1 MADYKAKPFGVVI
14 FFERNKEGTFDSVRQ
29 TQPLR
34 YFDALNVY
42 ANTPNPASQLVGGDT
57 KEEAMKQANEMVK
70 KMHNLDYVQEYV
82 DPYL

>member
-1 MADYKAKPFGVVI
+1 MEHKSKTFGVVI
-14 FFERNKEGTFDSVRQ
+14 FFNRNKEGTFDRVGQ
-29 TQPLR
+29 TTPMK
-34 YFDALNVY
+34 YFSALQVY

-57 KEEAMKQANEMVK
+57 KEEAMEHASEMVK

>member
-1 MADYKAKPFGVVI
+1 MEHKSKTFGVVI
-14 FFERNKEGTFDSVRQ
+14 FFNRNKDGTFDRVGQ
-29 TQPLR
+29 TPPMK

-57 KEEAMKQANEMVK
+57 KEEAMEQANEMVK